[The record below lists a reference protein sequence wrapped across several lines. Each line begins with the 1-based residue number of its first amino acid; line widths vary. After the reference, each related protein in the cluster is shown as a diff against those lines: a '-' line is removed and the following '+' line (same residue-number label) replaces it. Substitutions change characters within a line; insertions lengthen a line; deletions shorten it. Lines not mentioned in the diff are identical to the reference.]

1 MPPDDEPEPLDELS
15 RLPRQFQIV
24 SGNMSMPEPPRDSL
38 PAVEHDGR
46 LYALADLLRPLT
58 QKELREIEATAP
70 RSNQAFWD
78 EAVRRWPALT
88 AEIVAGA
95 KPDAPSFD

>member
-1 MPPDDEPEPLDELS
+1 MPPDDEREFLAEPS
-15 RLPRQFQIV
+15 QLPCQSQIA
-24 SGNMSMPEPPRDSL
+24 SLHMSMPEPPRHSL

-46 LYALADLLRPLT
+46 LYALADLLRLMT

-70 RSNQAFWD
+70 RSNQEFWD

-88 AEIVAGA
+88 AEIVAAA
-95 KPDAPSFD
+95 KPNAPCFE

>member
-38 PAVEHDGR
+38 PAVEHDGL
-46 LYALADLLRPLT
+46 LYALADLLRRLT
-58 QKELREIEATAP
+58 QKELREIESTAP
-70 RSNQAFWD
+70 RCNQEFWD

-95 KPDAPSFD
+95 KSDAPSFD

>member
-1 MPPDDEPEPLDELS
+1 MPIRSSGTFGRTAEHRKYGEPGGT
-15 RLPRQFQIV
+15 RT
-24 SGNMSMPEPPRDSL
+24 
-38 PAVEHDGR
+38 H
-46 LYALADLLRPLT
+46 ALADLLRPLT
-58 QKELREIEATAP
+58 QEQLRDIKATAP
-70 RSNQAFWD
+70 RSNQEFWD

>member
-1 MPPDDEPEPLDELS
+1 MRLDPEGDADMPPDDEPEPLDKLS

-24 SGNMSMPEPPRDSL
+24 SGNMPMPEPPRDSL

-58 QKELREIEATAP
+58 QKGNCPGT
-70 RSNQAFWD
+70 
-78 EAVRRWPALT
+78 
-88 AEIVAGA
+88 
-95 KPDAPSFD
+95 PSRT

>member
-1 MPPDDEPEPLDELS
+1 MPPDDEPEPLDQLS
-15 RLPRQFQIV
+15 RPPRQVQIV
-24 SGNMSMPEPPRDSL
+24 SGAMSMPELPRDSL
-38 PAVEHDGR
+38 PAVEHDGQ
-46 LYALADLLRPLT
+46 LYALADLLRPLI

-70 RSNQAFWD
+70 RSNQEFWD

-95 KPDAPSFD
+95 KPDAPSFN

>member
-1 MPPDDEPEPLDELS
+1 
-15 RLPRQFQIV
+15 
-24 SGNMSMPEPPRDSL
+24 
-38 PAVEHDGR
+38 
-46 LYALADLLRPLT
+46 LT
-58 QKELREIEATAP
+58 QEQLRDIEATAP

-78 EAVRRWPALT
+78 EAARRWPALT